1 MEEHRRGVA
10 KEKKFR
16 LTDRLPDMF
25 DHMENSIQKSITIV
39 WKMNEEL
46 MIDIYKRQQTN
57 KNQGSF

>member
-39 WKMNEEL
+39 WKINEEL
-46 MIDIYKRQQTN
+46 MIDPI
-57 KNQGSF
+57 